1 MIDDR
6 PDRDLDP
13 TLSTDELRRRAQAWA
28 DEVLAAPRWRLER
41 VEERCRARD
50 AGGRV
55 AYRARFRAWEL
66 AGVAT
71 VIVGA
76 QGQPV
81 EVTFP
86 GESLDPAALS
96 PLPDLPQRPLLLE
109 AALARARRALPD
121 DPLDVRAASWRRV
134 RSAAEVVVVI
144 ERARPDGEL
153 ALDLDARTGER
164 LACLARPLLRG
175 TACSAALGRRTAVAR
190 ARRQAPTLPE
200 GARLVRARLVVGR
213 LGRVWRVRWQ
223 GPRETLVV
231 TLNARS
237 GALCAWERSSADP
250 GDRTRADA
258 AAALR
263 LAVDLRVSEAAHV
276 STPVPGV
283 RSGRQVW
290 MAVVHAPGGRLF
302 RAVLEGGRV
311 ELVRRGVGA
320 AAG

>member
-1 MIDDR
+1 MTNEST
-6 PDRDLDP
+6 PA
-13 TLSTDELRRRAQAWA
+13 LSTEELRRRAEAWA
-28 DEVLAAPRWRLER
+28 GEALAAPRWRLER
-41 VEERCRARD
+41 MDERCRGHD
-50 AGGRV
+50 AAGRV

-71 VIVGA
+71 VIVGS

-86 GESLDPAALS
+86 GETLDPTAHA
-96 PLPDLPQRPLLLE
+96 PLPDLPQRPLILE
-109 AALARARRALPD
+109 AALARARRAIPD

-134 RSAAEVVVVI
+134 RGAAEVVVVI

-153 ALDLDARTGER
+153 VLDLDASTGER
-164 LACLARPLLRG
+164 LGLLARPLLRG
-175 TACSAALGRRTAVAR
+175 TACSAALGRRSAVAR

-200 GARLVRARLVVGR
+200 GARLARARLVTGR

-223 GPRETLVV
+223 GPREALVV
-231 TLNARS
+231 TINART
-237 GALCAWERSSADP
+237 GALCAWERSTTGEGA
-250 GDRTRADA
+250 RTRADA

-283 RSGRQVW
+283 RGGRHVW

-311 ELVRRGVGA
+311 DLVRRGVGA